1 MLRSL
6 YQLVELG
13 YRGLGGI
20 VYKATLSGKGGGVKA
35 YDPRGW
41 DRWIFPEKA
50 SYLNEPDRHIAK

>member
-20 VYKATLSGKGGGVKA
+20 VYKATLSGKGGGGERLRPA
-35 YDPRGW
+35 WRGSL
-41 DRWIFPEKA
+41 DFSRKG
-50 SYLNEPDRHIAK
+50 